1 VGGSAGP
8 VAAGLKVVSG
18 RVQNPDHIRC
28 DQGGKGVKTDD
39 IFVAPG
45 HYRVHGPSPWVGPS
59 APTFTGTRP
68 VQKVRHNVE
77 RQPQAC
83 IVRRTLKDLDGRHQ
97 RHGQRGCVKVPSLEM
112 AHTSATE
119 GTERGRRGG
128 MSPAWGSSERGLED
142 P

>member
-1 VGGSAGP
+1 MACHTRMQAICERTLCVNKSA
-8 VAAGLKVVSG
+8 L
-18 RVQNPDHIRC
+18 
-28 DQGGKGVKTDD
+28 
-39 IFVAPG
+39 
-45 HYRVHGPSPWVGPS
+45 
-59 APTFTGTRP
+59 

-83 IVRRTLKDLDGRHQ
+83 IVRRTLKDLDKRHQ